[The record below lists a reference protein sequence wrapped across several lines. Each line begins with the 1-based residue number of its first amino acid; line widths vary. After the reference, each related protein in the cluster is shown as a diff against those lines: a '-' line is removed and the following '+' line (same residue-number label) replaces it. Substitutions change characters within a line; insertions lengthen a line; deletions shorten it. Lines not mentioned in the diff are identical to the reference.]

1 MGPRAWSTKLPGQ
14 GFVGLDVDVQGL
26 VDEAA
31 VVEVFVVLPDGSVSR
46 ERFAFR
52 RDKAHRLLGALK

>member
-1 MGPRAWSTKLPGQ
+1 M
-14 GFVGLDVDVQGL
+14 GLDVDVQGL